1 MTTFAFANV
10 QASFSGG
17 TSLQHGEQTIYTVPT
32 GKLAKIK
39 FDSYHISVSST
50 SNTINNTYW
59 ALYSQDS
66 STTAARK
73 HMYGESNF
81 GGGESGMRTFSFYN
95 PSDFKAFE
103 AQYGGQYLHSGK
115 LMSASPENF
124 IYNNVVQDFNDSSRG
139 ATYTDNTQGTY
150 VYGPE
155 TFFMAAGEVLKLR
168 TKSACNGSLTRY
180 TNMRCAIWL
189 EDV

>member
-1 MTTFAFANV
+1 
-10 QASFSGG
+10 
-17 TSLQHGEQTIYTVPT
+17 
-32 GKLAKIK
+32 
-39 FDSYHISVSST
+39 
-50 SNTINNTYW
+50 
-59 ALYSQDS
+59 
-66 STTAARK
+66 
-73 HMYGESNF
+73 MYGESNF